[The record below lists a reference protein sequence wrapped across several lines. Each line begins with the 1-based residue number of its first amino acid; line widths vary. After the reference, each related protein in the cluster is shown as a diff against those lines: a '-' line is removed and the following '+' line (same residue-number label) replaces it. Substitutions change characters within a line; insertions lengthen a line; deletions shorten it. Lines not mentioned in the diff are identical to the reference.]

1 MVEGHRQ
8 ASAAARSQRKPDRFS
23 IPSQIQ
29 RLTREAPQSHDRTDR
44 RRPLRRD
51 RRGRRRRALCPCH
64 SPWRGGSGLPHGQF
78 DPEGHRTFEL
88 GLRDWVQAQTG
99 FELGY
104 VEQLYTFGDRG
115 RELPQAQL
123 GDAPRDARLI
133 SVGYL
138 ALTPER
144 TDISAFDAVWRD
156 WYRFFPWEDHRKGR
170 PALIDAQIAPA
181 LLHWA
186 EGGGRAPAAGST
198 GCVLPS
204 GWMIGRGSRSGR
216 WNATNCCTKPAW
228 RRKPPATAARR
239 RSSSPPRPGRADDLR
254 PPPHSRDRHRAAAR
268 QDQIPPRGVRA
279 DAGAVHLVRP
289 AESGREPARPPL
301 HKQNFRRALDRSGL
315 VEGIGAFATATG
327 GRPAELFR
335 LRREG
340 LRDGAA
346 VGVQTPRA

>member
-1 MVEGHRQ
+1 MTAPIAVGL
-8 ASAAARSQRKPDRFS
+8 SAVIVAADEDGPYA
-23 IPSQIQ
+23 
-29 RLTREAPQSHDRTDR
+29 LVTRHGEA
-44 RRPLRRD
+44 
-51 RRGRRRRALCPCH
+51 
-64 SPWRGGSGLPHGQF
+64 GSGLPHGQF

-156 WYRFFPWEDHRKGR
+156 WYRFFPWEDHRNGR

-186 EGGGRAPAAGST
+186 EGGGRAPAARLDR
-198 GCVLPS
+198 VRLAFALD
-204 GWMIGRGSRSGR
+204 
-216 WNATNCCTKPAW
+216 N
-228 RRKPPATAARR
+228 
-239 RSSSPPRPGRADDLR
+239 RPWVEERTLERYELLFEAGLA
-254 PPPHSRDRHRAAAR
+254 PEASRDRGKAAVKLAAALGEPMISDHR
-268 QDQIPPRGVRA
+268 RILATAIGRLRGKIKY
-279 DAGAVHLVRP
+279 RP
-289 AESGREPARPPL
+289 VVFELMPDRFTLSDLQKVVESLLGTPL

-335 LRREG
+335 VRREG

>member
-1 MVEGHRQ
+1 MTAPIAVGL
-8 ASAAARSQRKPDRFS
+8 SAVIVAADADGPYA
-23 IPSQIQ
+23 
-29 RLTREAPQSHDRTDR
+29 LVTRHGEA
-44 RRPLRRD
+44 
-51 RRGRRRRALCPCH
+51 
-64 SPWRGGSGLPHGQF
+64 GSGLPHGQF

-156 WYRFFPWEDHRKGR
+156 WYSFFPWEDHRNGR
-170 PALIDAQIAPA
+170 PDLIDATIAPA

-186 EGGGRAPAAGST
+186 DSGGRSA
-198 GCVLPS
+198 
-204 GWMIGRGSRSGR
+204 
-216 WNATNCCTKPAW
+216 
-228 RRKPPATAARR
+228 AARLD
-239 RSSSPPRPGRADDLR
+239 RARHAFALDDLPWVEER
-254 PPPHSRDRHRAAAR
+254 TLERYELLFEAGLAPEASRDRGKA
-268 QDQIPPRGVRA
+268 PPRL
-279 DAGAVHLVRP
+279 AGPLGEPMISDHRRILATAIGRLRGKIKYRP
-289 AESGREPARPPL
+289 VVFELMPERFTLSDLQKVVESLLGLPL

-315 VEGIGAFATATG
+315 VEGSGAFATATG

-335 LRREG
+335 VRREA